1 MAAARRNVPTL
12 DIASQAGHDAHHV
25 GKVAPM
31 AMIFTARAEGITHD
45 DNERAEL
52 AYTAPGVDVLLH
64 AVVARAN
71 R

>member
-12 DIASQAGHDAHHV
+12 DIASQAGHDAYHV
-25 GKVAPM
+25 AKVAPM
-31 AMIFTARAEGITHD
+31 TMIFTPCAEGITHN

-52 AYTAPGVDVLLH
+52 AYTAPGVNALLH
-64 AVVARAN
+64 AAVARAN